1 MAPPPNMADA
11 STCVLALM
19 RAGVPNA
26 EFLRVMDD
34 LPALRACAERH
45 GVDLPPPS
53 PTPPT
58 SCAPGGAPLAAMAA
72 EGRRHAQGFVKFS
85 PPPKVIEEAHRQQ
98 QAHEPRTRGH
108 RWRYRM
114 WTQPSDSMACIA
126 HNSVRARAHVCANQT
141 RRPRPDYA

>member
-1 MAPPPNMADA
+1 METERLGPNLSEAGCVAPPPNMADA

-53 PTPPT
+53 PMPPT
-58 SCAPGGAPLAAMAA
+58 SSAPGSPPLAAMAA
-72 EGRRHAQGFVKFS
+72 EEQEARSGFRKFS

-108 RWRYRM
+108 RWRV
-114 WTQPSDSMACIA
+114 SDVDSAE
-126 HNSVRARAHVCANQT
+126 
-141 RRPRPDYA
+141 